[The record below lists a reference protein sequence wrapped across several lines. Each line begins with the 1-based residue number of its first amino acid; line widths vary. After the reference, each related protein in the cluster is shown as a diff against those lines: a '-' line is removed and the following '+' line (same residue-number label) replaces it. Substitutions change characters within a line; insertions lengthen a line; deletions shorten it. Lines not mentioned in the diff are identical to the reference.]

1 MEPILEVKDLTKK
14 FPQQGKGDFLAVDHI
29 SFRLDRGE
37 TLGVVGDHPGKAG
50 VPAERTHKRQHP
62 FMGTGHYESKRKTTA
77 KDLSKYP
84 DGISGP
90 CKLV

>member
-37 TLGVVGDHPGKAG
+37 TLGVVG
-50 VPAERTHKRQHP
+50 
-62 FMGTGHYESKRKTTA
+62 ESYSLKI
-77 KDLSKYP
+77 P
-84 DGISGP
+84 DAI
-90 CKLV
+90 LVFLLL